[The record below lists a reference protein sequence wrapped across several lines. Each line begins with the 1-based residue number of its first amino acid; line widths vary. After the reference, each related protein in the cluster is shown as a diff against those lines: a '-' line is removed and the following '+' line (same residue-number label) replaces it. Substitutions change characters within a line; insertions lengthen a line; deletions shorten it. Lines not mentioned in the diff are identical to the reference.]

1 MTELKPSSPGERDWA
16 QQGSDLVLRYVD
28 TVRDKTTKPMLKGA
42 RVVVYGVIAG
52 TLGFVALVA
61 LSLALFRGIDR
72 ALPGQVWSTYLVFG
86 GFFFLAGLFV
96 FAKRRP
102 PATQQQGN

>member
-1 MTELKPSSPGERDWA
+1 MAEHKPPPSGERDWA

-42 RVVVYGVIAG
+42 RLVVYGVIAG

-61 LSLALFRGIDR
+61 LSLALFRGVDR
-72 ALPGQVWSTYLVFG
+72 ALPGQVWSAYLLFG
-86 GFFFLAGLFV
+86 GVFFLAGLFV
-96 FAKRRP
+96 FTKRRP
-102 PATQQQGN
+102 SPAKQGN